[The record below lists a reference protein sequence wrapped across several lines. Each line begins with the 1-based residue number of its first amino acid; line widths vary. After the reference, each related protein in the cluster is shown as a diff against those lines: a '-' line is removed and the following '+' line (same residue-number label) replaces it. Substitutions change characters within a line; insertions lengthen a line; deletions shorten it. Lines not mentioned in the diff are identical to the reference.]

1 SGLLDLSE
9 IQFHRRSATEDGHG
23 HAQLVLFV
31 VRILDRTMEV
41 GERTFLDAHHFAD
54 LPQHLGTRLIHA
66 ILHLLHDLLDLLLGD
81 RGRLVGGT
89 ADKARDLGR
98 GLHQV
103 PRLVVHFHL
112 DEDVTRE
119 ELALGDRFLA
129 GAHFDDLFDRHEDLP
144 EAVLHARPIY
154 AIDQRALHGLLEARI
169 GVNHIPTLAHITSN
183 PEPGRTAPIPDS
195 CPSAKE
201 KSP

>member
-1 SGLLDLSE
+1 
-9 IQFHRRSATEDGHG
+9 F
-23 HAQLVLFV
+23 
-31 VRILDRTMEV
+31 
-41 GERTFLDAHHFAD
+41 
-54 LPQHLGTRLIHA
+54 PQHLGTRLIHA

-112 DEDVTRE
+112 DEDVTGE
-119 ELALGDRFLA
+119 ELALGDRFLV
-129 GAHFDDLFDRHEDLP
+129 GAHFHDFFDPHEDLP
-144 EAVLHARPIY
+144 GPFLHARPSY

-169 GVNHIPTLAHITSN
+169 GVNHIPALAHITTN
-183 PEPGRTAPIPDS
+183 PEPRRTAPIPAS
-195 CPSAKE
+195 CPS
-201 KSP
+201 